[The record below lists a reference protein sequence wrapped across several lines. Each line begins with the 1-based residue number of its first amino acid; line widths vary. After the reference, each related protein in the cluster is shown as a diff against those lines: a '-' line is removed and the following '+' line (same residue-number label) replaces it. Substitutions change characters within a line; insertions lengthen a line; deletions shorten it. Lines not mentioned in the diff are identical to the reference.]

1 MSFRLFQVEFGK
13 SLISLFMQQIISN
26 LVWTTKQTAKI
37 TFGRDKQHWLLL
49 SVSTRYIDHD
59 NTPCS
64 DSSFFQCL
72 LYLHITCTSNVLD
85 RPQPADTFGGREM
98 LVTCCCS

>member
-1 MSFRLFQVEFGK
+1 
-13 SLISLFMQQIISN
+13 MQQIISN

-49 SVSTRYIDHD
+49 SVSTRYLDHD

-64 DSSFFQCL
+64 DSSFFQFL
-72 LYLHITCTSNVLD
+72 LCLHITCSSNVLD
-85 RPQPADTFGGREM
+85 RAATSWYFRRARNVCN
-98 LVTCCCS
+98 LLL